1 MYPRLSLGF
10 PLERKF
16 KPTVGVSEKLGPIP
30 SRDTDAGQQAIAGVA
45 KIMKADLGQAGL
57 SEDRLEVAD
66 QVAGAVRSS
75 ARGDEH
81 MDRCSC
87 G

>member
-10 PLERKF
+10 PLERMF
-16 KPTVGVSEKLGPIP
+16 KPNVGVSEMLGPIP
-30 SRDTDAGQQAIAGVA
+30 SRDTHAGQEAAGVA
-45 KIMKADLGQAGL
+45 KIMKADLGQASL

-75 ARGDEH
+75 ARGDEQ